1 MNGYFPQYGRPFAPM
16 TIPGRVVRTEGEI
29 TPNEV
34 PMDGSV
40 SLFPAADYS
49 CITAKSWQPD
59 GTIATVRYVPE
70 AVPEEDPLAPIVAR
84 LEAIEKRLDAPKR
97 TARRKDSDGE

>member
-1 MNGYFPQYGRPFAPM
+1 MNGYYPAYNQPFAPR
-16 TIPGRVVRTEGEI
+16 TIPGRIVRSEGEI

-70 AVPEEDPLAPIVAR
+70 AAPKEDPLAPIVAR
-84 LEAIEKRLDAPKR
+84 LDAIEKRLDTPKR
-97 TARRKDSDGE
+97 TARKKEPGDE